1 MQYIFIIIKNNQ
13 ANRKKKKSARKCL
26 SIKLSRLRIKL
37 QVYEIYW
44 RHQLC
49 LCESWLLFLTYSSTV
64 FHITMETVII
74 SLYALHPKLCHSEW
88 SCFP

>member
-13 ANRKKKKSARKCL
+13 TNRKKCFRKSL
-26 SIKLSRLRIKL
+26 LIKLSRLRIKL

-64 FHITMETVII
+64 FHITMEMII
-74 SLYALHPKLCHSEW
+74 VGLWAFHLKLCHSEW